1 MATQT
6 PTVPVPDVRE
16 MREALGLSRER
27 TGPLFGVS
35 GRTIER
41 WEARQALPTN
51 DPLRMARIAA
61 VQEIIDLGTS
71 IYTPAGLQ
79 QFLRL
84 PLAVFHGHTA
94 LQLLERGETEPVLG
108 ALASDY
114 EGIGH

>member
-1 MATQT
+1 MATRT
-6 PTVPVPDVRE
+6 PTVPVPDIRE
-16 MREALGLSRER
+16 MRDALGLSRER

-41 WEARQALPTN
+41 WEARQSLPTN

-71 IYTPAGLQ
+71 IYTPTGFK

-84 PLAVFHGHTA
+84 PLAVFDGQTA
-94 LQLLERGETEPVLG
+94 LQLIE
-108 ALASDY
+108 
-114 EGIGH
+114 